1 MNNDTKLALKQL
13 YDKYTM
19 LQLTL
24 FCLTE
29 ERAGK
34 WLKRKGNDGTIYIND
49 LEDVKIIEDNN
60 GELRAVQ
67 ISNDYSCPIE
77 DEKII
82 DIINELRPKTKKVAK
97 KCATPEKLMKALDKA
112 GL

>member
-1 MNNDTKLALKQL
+1 MDTDTQLALKQL
-13 YDKYTM
+13 YDKYYM
-19 LQLTL
+19 IQLML

-29 ERAGK
+29 ERASK
-34 WLKRKGNDGTIYIND
+34 WLKRKGKDGTIYIND

-60 GELRAVQ
+60 GDLRVVQ

-77 DEKII
+77 DGKII
-82 DIINELRPKTKKVAK
+82 DIINELRPKTKKVEK
-97 KCATPEKLMKALDKA
+97 KKALDKA